1 MRRSQRA
8 SVVIKL
14 AHISKKSMVCD
25 PWREVSRGEEP
36 NSDTEELS
44 SCMSSAGVA
53 ESMLS
58 LGLCSPA
65 VEPDLWGVDDPDLP
79 AASMMSSGVMRENQM
94 IREGMRS
101 MCLYSD
107 SKMI

>member
-1 MRRSQRA
+1 MRRCQRA

-36 NSDTEELS
+36 DSDPGREELS
-44 SCMSSAGVA
+44 SCRSSAGVA

-65 VEPDLWGVDDPDLP
+65 VEPDLWGVDDPNLP
-79 AASMMSSGVMRENQM
+79 AASMMSSGGYM
-94 IREGMRS
+94 IREEMRS